1 MATATK
7 HRTRTRNHYTAD
19 ERKIM
24 QAEALDRA
32 EHGRTCANDLL
43 IIEGFAARG
52 IDAHPR
58 KDCFTFNAWRALG
71 RHVRKGEHGVR
82 VAVYVHTDEVKDD
95 GTTQAHSYPT
105 SATVFHVSQTDPDEP
120 HEGEQPTPAPIAPL
134 TAQEQDT
141 LDAIEATQ
149 RQDTEA
155 DDREEAEDAHER
167 ALLEQEQREEAT
179 STTTADAQPA
189 LF

>member
-1 MATATK
+1 MATS
-7 HRTRTRNHYTAD
+7 TRTRKRQRLTAG
-19 ERKIM
+19 EREAM
-24 QAEALDRA
+24 QNEALDRA
-32 EHGRTCANDLL
+32 QHGRTNANDLVIL
-43 IIEGFAARG
+43 SEFAARG

-58 KDCFTFNAWRALG
+58 EDCYTFNAWRALG

-120 HEGEQPTPAPIAPL
+120 RTPAAIEA
-134 TAQEQDT
+134 DT
-141 LDAIEATQ
+141 LSNIEATQ

-167 ALLEQEQREEAT
+167 ALLEQEQREEAR
-179 STTTADAQPA
+179 TTTDAEPA
-189 LF
+189 TLF